1 MIPSDLHLYT
11 FHGTCGEHSTEGQG
25 GRKEARRDVGGL
37 GQDCSCEVVKMI
49 GSRIYFEGRA
59 DRVS

>member
-1 MIPSDLHLYT
+1 MENTVQRDK
-11 FHGTCGEHSTEGQG
+11 G
-25 GRKEARRDVGGL
+25 GRKEARSDIGGL
-37 GQDCSCEVVKMI
+37 GQVCSCEVAKMI